1 MATSASA
8 GMLSK
13 KAAIATVRST
23 VNPTTKVHKTVKV
36 PPVKSQ
42 IIIGSPVGISRCKTT
57 KPTTLKTGEP
67 TKPTKAV
74 LEDALVR
81 GW

>member
-23 VNPTTKVHKTVKV
+23 VNPTMKVHKTVKV

-42 IIIGSPVGISRCKTT
+42 IIIGG
-57 KPTTLKTGEP
+57 
-67 TKPTKAV
+67 A
-74 LEDALVR
+74 
-81 GW
+81 